1 MYARDFRDLVAYKA
15 FSSDYIAVPL
25 LDRESPYV
33 SHCARARARSYHGK
47 RAILDLER
55 TREGK
60 SWRIWTRIDKFFF
73 FRKPSEEEKSK
84 ARGIFTIAFDPASMY
99 RATIGCRSANTSFG
113 KSYRLS
119 STVCRSARLPS
130 ARSTELSFLS
140 RTLSLSP
147 PDKKIARLSP
157 VSISKRNEKNN
168 SRFVREE
175 RECGNF
181 AGTFEDSFEVVI
193 SHAKRKP
200 LYTYRWNE

>member
-25 LDRESPYV
+25 LDRESPCV
-33 SHCARARARSYHGK
+33 SHCARSYHGK

-60 SWRIWTRIDKFFF
+60 SWRIWTRIDEFFF

-84 ARGIFTIAFDPASMY
+84 ARVERYIHDSLRSSMY

-140 RTLSLSP
+140 RTLSS
-147 PDKKIARLSP
+147 DKKIVRLSP

>member
-60 SWRIWTRIDKFFF
+60 NWRIWTRIDEFFF

-140 RTLSLSP
+140 RTLSSSP

-175 RECGNF
+175 RERVSKFRRNVRGFVRGGDF
-181 AGTFEDSFEVVI
+181 AREKETTIYV
-193 SHAKRKP
+193 
-200 LYTYRWNE
+200 

>member
-1 MYARDFRDLVAYKA
+1 MENARFWI
-15 FSSDYIAVPL
+15 SNE
-25 LDRESPYV
+25 RERGKIGVYGHV
-33 SHCARARARSYHGK
+33 SMN
-47 RAILDLER
+47 
-55 TREGK
+55 
-60 SWRIWTRIDKFFF
+60 FFF
-73 FRKPSEEEKSK
+73 SK
-84 ARGIFTIAFDPASMY
+84 AIRGRKIESSRYIHDSLRSSMY

-140 RTLSLSP
+140 RTLSSSP

-175 RECGNF
+175 RERVSKFRRNVRGFVRGGDF
-181 AGTFEDSFEVVI
+181 AREKETTIYV
-193 SHAKRKP
+193 
-200 LYTYRWNE
+200 

>member
-1 MYARDFRDLVAYKA
+1 M
-15 FSSDYIAVPL
+15 
-25 LDRESPYV
+25 
-33 SHCARARARSYHGK
+33 
-47 RAILDLER
+47 
-55 TREGK
+55 REGK
-60 SWRIWTRIDKFFF
+60 SWRIWTRIDEFFF

-140 RTLSLSP
+140 RTLSSSP

>member
-1 MYARDFRDLVAYKA
+1 MENARFWISNECERGKVGVYGH
-15 FSSDYIAVPL
+15 
-25 LDRESPYV
+25 V
-33 SHCARARARSYHGK
+33 SMN
-47 RAILDLER
+47 
-55 TREGK
+55 
-60 SWRIWTRIDKFFF
+60 FFF
-73 FRKPSEEEKSK
+73 SK
-84 ARGIFTIAFDPASMY
+84 AIRGRKIESSRYIHDSL
-99 RATIGCRSANTSFG
+99 RSSIDVSGHHRVANTSFG

-140 RTLSLSP
+140 RTLSSSP